1 MNDNKTNKKSVG
13 IIAAIIAALGALVLS
28 YKETRKNRQDKLQKD
43 VDNAYSDQ
51 SKDSGFEYIPNK
63 YEAIE
68 ASCELT
74 PTFEEIKLTTAKDD
88 RLRMLANNS
97 IGEAIKLGVVT
108 QNFHGLLKSDIPIS
122 ELCRVAGHPEYLRGF
137 AIVDNKI
144 AGHAKLKEVSGSV
157 LTPVI
162 IMQVLTVVT
171 SQYHMQ
177 HITESLNDINREIK
191 SIKDNLLSGDYGKL
205 EASLDA
211 LNELMSKTKFDD
223 ADKQR
228 ALATADTINVIRKQY
243 KKLFLDIQDVNIE
256 YSWSGYKESRNKV
269 KKIEASNF
277 WINLNMAMQAE
288 KLWLMASLV
297 LVQIAKNLGNEE
309 EVRIYQ
315 QRINLDFWS
324 EYGEKYNR
332 VKHDVIKYLELE
344 IENST
349 IFQNKIEKL
358 KQEQESRFNI
368 FSDNI
373 KQYQMQFGTIPIYIK
388 NTGED
393 MKIYLAKPNAVG

>member
-1 MNDNKTNKKSVG
+1 MTNNKTNKKSVG
-13 IIAAIIAALGALVLS
+13 IIAALIAALGSFGVI
-28 YKETRKNRQDKLQKD
+28 YNEKRKNRQEKLQKE
-43 VDNAYSDQ
+43 VDSSYSEPNNESDIT
-51 SKDSGFEYIPNK
+51 KKYIS
-63 YEAIE
+63 IE
-68 ASCELT
+68 KVESSTELT
-74 PTFEEIKLTTAKDD
+74 CALEEIQILHEEDE
-88 RLRMLANNS
+88 RLKNFVANS
-97 IGEAIKLGVVT
+97 LGEAFKLGVISR
-108 QNFHGLLKSDIPIS
+108 NFDGLLKSDIPIS
-122 ELCRVAGHPEYLRGF
+122 KLCRVAGHADYVRGF
-137 AIVDNKI
+137 VRKDNKF
-144 AGHAKLKEVSGSV
+144 ASHAKLKEVSGSV
-157 LTPVI
+157 LTPVV

-205 EASLDA
+205 EASLEA

-277 WINLNMAMQAE
+277 WIYLNMAMQAE

-368 FSDNI
+368 FSDSI
-373 KQYQMQFGTIPIYIK
+373 KQYQMQFGTIPVYIK
-388 NTGED
+388 NTGKD
-393 MKIYLAKPNAVG
+393 MKIYLVKQNAVG